1 MGERVTVEL
10 DSESIAA
17 AKEAGIDLS
26 KLLVGALRRKL
37 PKLHAAEREKAAQEW
52 CEQNREAIDSYNKFV
67 ERHGLFYDRIR
78 KV

>member
-26 KLLVGALRRKL
+26 KLLVGALRWKL
-37 PKLHAAEREKAAQEW
+37 PNTE
-52 CEQNREAIDSYNKFV
+52 
-67 ERHGLFYDRIR
+67 GLDQF
-78 KV
+78 